1 MQAID
6 VFLLDA
12 KESLSIRPQTVEEIG
27 EVNKKH
33 AKLSQKKPEVSTRL
47 GAENSQLL
55 LPIGASN

>member
-1 MQAID
+1 

-33 AKLSQKKPEVSTRL
+33 AKLSQKKPEVSTHL
-47 GAENSQLL
+47 GAKNSKLP
-55 LPIGASN
+55 LPIGASKS